1 MEVLLINPYITILSD
16 VEIKSPYANSSEKK
30 KLDYLFIDSNGYVDI
45 VEIKKPHDNELLYRS
60 KERDNYVP
68 IKHLSS
74 AVMQTEKYIF
84 YLTRWGER
92 GEEELNKKHLDKI
105 PSGLKIKIINPKGM
119 IIMGRENSFKSEQ
132 KQDFEIIKRQYK
144 NVIEIITYDDLIQRI
159 KNQIECLIN

>member
-1 MEVLLINPYITILSD
+1 
-16 VEIKSPYANSSEKK
+16 
-30 KLDYLFIDSNGYVDI
+30 
-45 VEIKKPHDNELLYRS
+45 
-60 KERDNYVP
+60 
-68 IKHLSS
+68 
-74 AVMQTEKYIF
+74 MQTEKYIF